1 MQNVFKM
8 DGYTLH
14 IIPSKKF
21 KDITIHINFKAPLT
35 KESAA
40 LRAVL
45 AFVMTSA
52 TKKYPTNAL
61 LSSYLDDLYG
71 ASLGANVSTKGQ
83 SHIIS
88 LRTTA
93 VNQEFLPVNDDLLEK
108 QIGEFKNF
116 KEMKQYYEAQIE
128 AASTTKQKAKLADKY
143 NNILTEAIAPYV
155 NKYGAAILS
164 DGYYNNQN
172 LANSIAEYVI
182 LPADQYYYGKTP
194 RASYLRDLFHVGYR
208 DNSALP
214 SDKEVYEK
222 YTKALTKVHEGASAT
237 AAAMLDRLIRDY
249 KDGRIYISD
258 YDYSRII
265 RMKAQLNARS
275 KQ

>member
-93 VNQEFLPVNDDLLEK
+93 VNQEERNHC
-108 QIGEFKNF
+108 
-116 KEMKQYYEAQIE
+116 
-128 AASTTKQKAKLADKY
+128 
-143 NNILTEAIAPYV
+143 PY
-155 NKYGAAILS
+155 
-164 DGYYNNQN
+164 
-172 LANSIAEYVI
+172 
-182 LPADQYYYGKTP
+182 PART
-194 RASYLRDLFHVGYR
+194 
-208 DNSALP
+208 
-214 SDKEVYEK
+214 
-222 YTKALTKVHEGASAT
+222 
-237 AAAMLDRLIRDY
+237 
-249 KDGRIYISD
+249 
-258 YDYSRII
+258 
-265 RMKAQLNARS
+265 
-275 KQ
+275 

>member
-108 QIGEFKNF
+108 QIGLLDEVLFAPLVNHQSFDQDLVEIKKKEIIARIQQGLDDKMNYSIDQLYHYMGMNTPIDISAIGEKEDVEKIKGEDVFQAYLSMLQNDDKHVYIVGDIDEHVVESFKDNLHF
-116 KEMKQYYEAQIE
+116 EAHNQE
-128 AASTTKQKAKLADKY
+128 HPVLYRTCNGQC
-143 NNILTEAIAPYV
+143 NNNYLYH
-155 NKYGAAILS
+155 
-164 DGYYNNQN
+164 
-172 LANSIAEYVI
+172 
-182 LPADQYYYGKTP
+182 
-194 RASYLRDLFHVGYR
+194 SYLY
-208 DNSALP
+208 N
-214 SDKEVYEK
+214 
-222 YTKALTKVHEGASAT
+222 
-237 AAAMLDRLIRDY
+237 M
-249 KDGRIYISD
+249 
-258 YDYSRII
+258 
-265 RMKAQLNARS
+265 
-275 KQ
+275 